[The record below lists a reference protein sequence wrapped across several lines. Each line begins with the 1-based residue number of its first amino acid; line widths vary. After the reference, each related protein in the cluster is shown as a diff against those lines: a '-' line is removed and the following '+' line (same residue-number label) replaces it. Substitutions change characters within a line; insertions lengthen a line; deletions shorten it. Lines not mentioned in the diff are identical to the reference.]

1 MYKRVVAM
9 GLAAIGIIFFLA
21 VAFNILAVNVGT
33 FGGVAFIFLS
43 GLTWAF
49 WPAKDEPRK

>member
-1 MYKRVVAM
+1 MNKKIVAM

-21 VAFNILAVNVGT
+21 GTFQILAENVST
-33 FGGVAFIFLS
+33 FGGVVFIMLS

-49 WPAKDEPRK
+49 WPKN